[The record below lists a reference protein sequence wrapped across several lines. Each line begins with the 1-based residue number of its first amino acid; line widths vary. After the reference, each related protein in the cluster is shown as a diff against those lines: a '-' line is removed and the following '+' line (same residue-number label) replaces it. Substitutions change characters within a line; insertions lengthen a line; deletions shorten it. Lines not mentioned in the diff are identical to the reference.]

1 MSLYRIV
8 LADDHILLRQ
18 GIKSIIQASPNME
31 VVGEAGDGLELLA
44 LLKEVTPDL
53 VILDI
58 SMPKLRGI
66 EAIHEIKTICPSAK
80 ILILSMHKEKEYL
93 YHAFSAGAAGYLLKE
108 DTDTELFTAIKAVQ
122 SNEIY
127 LSPFLSKELTEN
139 FIEILSRGG
148 TFPEE
153 ALTIREREVLK
164 LLAEG
169 KSSKEIAGLLFISTR
184 TVEHHRASI
193 MKKLNLKNIPD
204 LVKYAIQK
212 GYTDTD
218 IQG

>member
-1 MSLYRIV
+1 MRPYQIV

-139 FIEILSRGG
+139 FIEILTHVSHPLIRG
-148 TFPEE
+148 
-153 ALTIREREVLK
+153 
-164 LLAEG
+164 
-169 KSSKEIAGLLFISTR
+169 
-184 TVEHHRASI
+184 
-193 MKKLNLKNIPD
+193 
-204 LVKYAIQK
+204 
-212 GYTDTD
+212 
-218 IQG
+218 

>member
-1 MSLYRIV
+1 MRPYQIV

-148 TFPEE
+148 KFPEE
-153 ALTIREREVLK
+153 VLTIREREVLK